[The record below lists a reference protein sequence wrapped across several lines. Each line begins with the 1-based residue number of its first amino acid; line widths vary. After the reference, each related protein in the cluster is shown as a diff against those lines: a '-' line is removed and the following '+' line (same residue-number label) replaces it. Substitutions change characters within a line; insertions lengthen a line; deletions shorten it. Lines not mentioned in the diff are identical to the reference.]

1 MSKKI
6 IGYTTGVFDMFHIG
20 HLRLLKKAKLNCDYL
35 IVGVSSDELVSEYK
49 NKLPIIPLKHRMEI
63 VQSLKCVD
71 EVVIQTD
78 RDKIKAFNEFG
89 FNVIFVGS
97 DWKGDPLWVEL
108 EDELAKNGARIEYFQ
123 YTDNVSSTKFTEI
136 LQSIQDGMDS
146 L

>member
-1 MSKKI
+1 MSQKI
-6 IGYTTGVFDMFHIG
+6 IGYTTGVYDMFHIG

-35 IVGVSSDELVSEYK
+35 IVGVSSYELVSEYK
-49 NKLPIIPLKHRMEI
+49 NKLPIIPLKHRLQI
-63 VQSLKCVD
+63 VQELNCVD

-78 RDKIKAFNEFG
+78 RDKIKAFHEIG
-89 FNVIFVGS
+89 FNVMFVGN

-108 EDELAKNGARIEYFQ
+108 EQELAKYDASVKYFQ

-136 LQSIQDGMDS
+136 LQSIQDNEDG